1 MRRELLSDVPNGWF
15 AAPWGG
21 PEVLGSS
28 PRTFPGF
35 IFKRLGECRDLM
47 ILRFRYTGIRVRDMS
62 ESIQF
67 YTEVLGM
74 EVVEPVQPTPPTN
87 GKVAELRSP
96 GSAQLLELNWY
107 DPGSRFG
114 LPYSNGED
122 LDHLAFE
129 CEDVEKVVREL
140 ESKGATVRVRSREIG
155 SAEGWKEAFVEDPN
169 GIWIELI
176 PMKAKSA
183 TK

>member
-1 MRRELLSDVPNGWF
+1 M
-15 AAPWGG
+15 
-21 PEVLGSS
+21 
-28 PRTFPGF
+28 T
-35 IFKRLGECRDLM
+35 
-47 ILRFRYTGIRVRDMS
+47 LRFTYTGIRVRDMD
-62 ESIQF
+62 ESIRF

-74 EVVEPVQPTPPTN
+74 EVVEPVQLTPPTD

-107 DPGSRFG
+107 EPGSRFG
-114 LPYSNGED
+114 PEYSNGEQ

-129 CEDVEKVVREL
+129 CEDVEQVVREL

-155 SAEGWKEAFVEDPN
+155 PTEGWREAFIEDPN

-176 PMKAKSA
+176 PMKVKPV